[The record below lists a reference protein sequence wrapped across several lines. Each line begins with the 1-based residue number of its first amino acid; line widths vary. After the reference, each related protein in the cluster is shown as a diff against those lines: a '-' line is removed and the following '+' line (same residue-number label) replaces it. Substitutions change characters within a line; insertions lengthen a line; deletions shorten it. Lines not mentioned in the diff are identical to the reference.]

1 VGESTVVGVRATT
14 QVRDAE
20 VRDDVVGGAGDADHH
35 LVDPEPVPEVPALGP
50 RPAPEPPAPP
60 RLRLGPPMP
69 TDRLRSWIVTLTLTL
84 IAGVVR
90 FAGLDRPTD
99 GGTPVF
105 DEKHYVPQAWQ
116 MLRNGG
122 VEDNPAYELVVHPPL
137 GKHLIAVSEL
147 LLGYNGWGWRAASAL
162 AGTLC
167 VLLVIRAARRL
178 TRSTLLGGVAGVLL
192 ICDGLS
198 HVQSRMGMLD
208 AFSAFFVLAA
218 FATLLCDRDDVRGRM
233 ATVLAEGRAG
243 DSPFGPR
250 LGVRWWRFGTGVLL
264 GLGCA
269 VKWSGAYWLAAFAIL
284 TLVFDATARRAAGV
298 RRPWVGTLV
307 RDVPPAA
314 WALALLPV
322 LVYLGS
328 WWGWLRSETGID
340 RNVVGLVRGTNGVGP
355 DGPWSFVPDS
365 LRSLWFYKA
374 HVLDFHSGLT
384 TTSSG
389 QHPWESK
396 PWTWPMALRP
406 MLYYYAS
413 GENVTG
419 CGGDECISA
428 VMLVGTP
435 ALWWSAIP
443 VLAWGV
449 WRAVTRADW
458 RWAAV
463 LVGYGAG
470 VLPWLA
476 AVDRQMYL
484 FYMAPVAAFLV
495 LAIVLVMGEL
505 LGRHDASAERRQT
518 GLLAV
523 CLWVGLAVANFAY
536 LWPILVGVPITPD
549 AWDAQ
554 LWLPSWRP

>member
-1 VGESTVVGVRATT
+1 MGESTVVGRPGYAATAAT
-14 QVRDAE
+14 ATAGTATADPEVVGHIDGPTAE
-20 VRDDVVGGAGDADHH
+20 V
-35 LVDPEPVPEVPALGP
+35 PTLGP
-50 RPAPEPPAPP
+50 VRPPQPPAPP
-60 RLRLGPPMP
+60 RLRLGPPAP
-69 TDRLRSWIVTLTLTL
+69 TDRLRGWIVTLTLTV

-90 FAGLDRPTD
+90 FIGLDRPTD

-137 GKHLIAVSEL
+137 GKQLIAIGEW
-147 LLGYNGWGWRAASAL
+147 LLGYNGWGWRAAAAL
-162 AGTLC
+162 AGTLT
-167 VLLVIRAARRL
+167 VLLVIRIARRL

-208 AFSAFFVLAA
+208 AFAAFFVVAS
-218 FATLLCDRDDVRGRM
+218 FATLVRDRDDVRARM
-233 ATVLAEGRAG
+233 AVVLAEGRVD

-269 VKWSGAYWLAAFAIL
+269 VKWSGIYWLAAFAIL

-298 RRPWVGTLV
+298 RRPWVGALV
-307 RDVPPAA
+307 RDVPPAV
-314 WALALLPV
+314 WVLALLPV
-322 LVYLGS
+322 LIYLGS
-328 WWGWLRSETGID
+328 WWAWFRSETGID
-340 RNVVGLVRGTNGVGP
+340 RNVVGLARGTNGVGP
-355 DGPWSFVPDS
+355 GGPWAFVPDA
-365 LRSLWFYKA
+365 LRSLWFYSG
-374 HVLDFHSGLT
+374 HVLEFHANLT
-384 TTSSG
+384 TQSSG

-396 PWTWPMALRP
+396 PWTWPMGLRP

-413 GENVTG
+413 GDKVTG
-419 CGGDECISA
+419 CGTGDCISA
-428 VMLVGTP
+428 VMLIGTP
-435 ALWWSAIP
+435 ALWWPAIP
-443 VLAWGV
+443 VLVWSL
-449 WRAVTRADW
+449 WRAVTRVDW
-458 RWAAV
+458 RYGAV

-476 AVDRQMYL
+476 NINRQMYF
-484 FYMAPVAAFLV
+484 FYMAPVAPFLV
-495 LAIVLVMGEL
+495 LAIVLVMGEI
-505 LGRHDASAERRQT
+505 LGRGDAPWERRQT

-523 CLWVGLAVANFAY
+523 GLWVGLAVANFAY
-536 LWPILVGVPITPD
+536 LWPILVGVPITPE